1 MADEKK
7 LDGRTKAGRAAIETK
22 DVEPPKAST
31 VMMESD
37 VATEDID
44 RPDLVVITD
53 ESVNSP
59 VVKEYMADLKFME
72 DIIEFSISPTTDKNA
87 ENPVPCG
94 VNGVVHHIP
103 RGKRVKLAR
112 KFVDSLIKREDAVQT
127 VNYKDKDGVDQT
139 KIEKTPAMKYPL
151 SIHNDPAGEVGT
163 RWFEHQ
169 IRNAW

>member
-37 VATEDID
+37 VATEDIE
-44 RPDLVVITD
+44 RPDLAIVTE
-53 ESVNSP
+53 ESLQSP
-59 VVKEYMADLKFME
+59 VVKEYIKDLKFME
-72 DIIEFSISPTTDKNA
+72 DIITFSIGQTTDKNA

-94 VNGVVHHIP
+94 VNGVVHRIY
-103 RGKRVKLAR
+103 RGEEVKLAR
-112 KFVDSLIKREDAVQT
+112 KFLDSLIKREDAVAT
-127 VNYKDKDGVDQT
+127 VNYKDKDNVDQT

-151 SIHNDPAGEVGT
+151 SIIHDPAGEVGR
-163 RWFEHQ
+163 RWFQHQ
-169 IRNAW
+169 VKNAW